1 MSVAQVLW
9 NTEMSMAQVLW
20 NAGVSVTQVLR
31 ERWNE
36 RCSSIVEY

>member
-1 MSVAQVLW
+1 MSIAQVLW
-9 NTEMSMAQVLW
+9 NTEMSVAQVLW
-20 NAGVSVTQVLR
+20 NARVSVTQVLR